1 MSMIAPETYINQCK
15 DMSYEELIEER
26 KRLMD
31 EIVRFEAIKFEGME
45 DDEEFFLPSPDVRYQ
60 CHLNYLAKLCEFM
73 SKKFREMNN
82 KM

>member
-1 MSMIAPETYINQCK
+1 MSMIAPEVYIYECK

-26 KRLMD
+26 KRLID
-31 EIVRFEAIKFEGME
+31 EIIRFESIKFEGVE
-45 DDEEFFLPSPDVRYQ
+45 DNEEFYCPSPEVIYQ
-60 CHLNYLAKLCEFM
+60 CNLEYLSKLCEFM